1 MEDPRVVAWREAWK
15 EDDAGYN
22 PKIIWFTSKT
32 YSTTI
37 SHVTLE
43 VMDSVSGFDKEIN
56 SHTPKLLHSLYH
68 IDKPST
74 NLPENKRTACTLL
87 KEAIF
92 QLLLQVPSLLQENEK
107 PQAICNTR
115 DHSTTEKDMGM
126 EELAQLLQ
134 ELLNTYESS
143 SSSEQSSSDTTSG
156 SSSAPHTPQQNS
168 SQKPPIFWIIDRID
182 TCIFKARPKHIEPAL
197 RPLYWNA
204 SELRKF
210 ADVLQKLVSR
220 LAQGKSHEDSRGER
234 SGGLRVLV
242 TSIYGPTRID
252 EGFLEHEDGDDGHSG
267 YEKGRKKRS
276 DIWEELSV

>member
-1 MEDPRVVAWREAWK
+1 M
-15 EDDAGYN
+15 
-22 PKIIWFTSKT
+22 
-32 YSTTI
+32 
-37 SHVTLE
+37 
-43 VMDSVSGFDKEIN
+43 
-56 SHTPKLLHSLYH
+56 
-68 IDKPST
+68 

-92 QLLLQVPSLLQENEK
+92 QPLLQVPSLLQENEQL
-107 PQAICNTR
+107 QAICKTR
-115 DHSTTEKDMGM
+115 NHSTTEKDMSM
-126 EELAQLLQ
+126 EELAQPLQ

-143 SSSEQSSSDTTSG
+143 SISEQSSSDTTSR
-156 SSSAPHTPQQNS
+156 SLSAPHTQQNS

-197 RPLYWNA
+197 RPLYRNA

-220 LAQGKSHEDSRGER
+220 PAQVKSYEDSRGEQ
-234 SGGLRVLV
+234 SEGLRVLV

-252 EGFLEHEDGDDGHSG
+252 EEFLEHEDGDDGHSG
-267 YEKGRKKRS
+267 YEKGTKKRS

>member
-15 EDDAGYN
+15 EDDAGCN

-56 SHTPKLLHSLYH
+56 SHTLKLLHSLYH

-74 NLPENKRTACTLL
+74 NFPENKRTACTLL

-107 PQAICNTR
+107 LQAICNTR
-115 DHSTTEKDMGM
+115 NHSTTEKDMSM

-143 SSSEQSSSDTTSG
+143 PILQRHNQRVIV
-156 SSSAPHTPQQNS
+156 SAPHS
-168 SQKPPIFWIIDRID
+168 AKLF
-182 TCIFKARPKHIEPAL
+182 PKIAHIL
-197 RPLYWNA
+197 DNR
-204 SELRKF
+204 
-210 ADVLQKLVSR
+210 
-220 LAQGKSHEDSRGER
+220 SHRHVYFQS
-234 SGGLRVLV
+234 
-242 TSIYGPTRID
+242 
-252 EGFLEHEDGDDGHSG
+252 
-267 YEKGRKKRS
+267 
-276 DIWEELSV
+276 